1 LIAAAERSGQ
11 TNELQ
16 VEEVMQ
22 FEETTIQ
29 GALVVKVHESRIVA
43 DVAPQF
49 KAGLVAYVTS
59 GRRSIVLDLS
69 EVTFID
75 SSGLGAL
82 IGSLKA
88 MGKGGELAL
97 CSARDGVMNMLK
109 LTRMDK
115 VFQIF
120 ATPAAAAAALSSRN
134 GADSE
139 TPHS

>member
-1 LIAAAERSGQ
+1 
-11 TNELQ
+11 
-16 VEEVMQ
+16 MQ
-22 FEETTIQ
+22 FQETNLRD
-29 GALVVKVHESRIVA
+29 ALIVKVHESRIVA

-49 KAGLVAYVTS
+49 KDGLIAYVKGGHKTV
-59 GRRSIVLDLS
+59 VLDLS

-88 MGKGGELAL
+88 VGTGGELAL
-97 CSARDGVMNMLK
+97 CSARDSVLSMLK

-120 ATPAAAAAALSSRN
+120 STPEEAASALSS
-134 GADSE
+134 
-139 TPHS
+139 

>member
-1 LIAAAERSGQ
+1 
-11 TNELQ
+11 
-16 VEEVMQ
+16 MQ
-22 FEETTIQ
+22 FEEISILDV
-29 GALVVKVHESRIVA
+29 LVVRVHESRIVA

-49 KAGLVAYVTS
+49 KEGLIAYVKS
-59 GRRSIVLDLS
+59 GKRNVVLDLS

-97 CSARDGVMNMLK
+97 CSARDGVISMLK

-115 VFQIF
+115 VFRIF
-120 ATPAAAAAALSSRN
+120 ATANEAASALSPHN

-139 TPHS
+139 TPRP